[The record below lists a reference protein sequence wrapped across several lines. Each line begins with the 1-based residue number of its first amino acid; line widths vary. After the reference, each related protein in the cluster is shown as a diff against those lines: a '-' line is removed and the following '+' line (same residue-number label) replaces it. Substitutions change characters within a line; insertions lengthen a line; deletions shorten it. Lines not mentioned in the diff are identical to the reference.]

1 MAPVMRDS
9 VAPNHAEQGT
19 APLMEGIC
27 LCKRFGKVT
36 ALEGVDI
43 AIRRGE
49 VTGLVGDNGAGK
61 STLIKILT
69 GVYRPD
75 EGELWFEGQRVEF
88 ASPKDAR
95 RLGIETVY
103 QDLALIE
110 NMSIA
115 RNFFLGAEPQR
126 KVGIL
131 NLLDVRKMRL
141 VTEEALRDIGIA
153 VRSANDEVSVLSGG
167 ERQAIAIGRT
177 MHFGGKLLILDEP
190 TSALSVHETNKVL
203 TYIDEVRKRGLA
215 VIFITHNLYHVYP
228 VADRI
233 VVLEHGRKVGDF
245 AKDEISVDELV
256 QIVSYGAQRV
266 ARSARQ
272 Q

>member
-1 MAPVMRDS
+1 MEQVMRQTRK
-9 VAPNHAEQGT
+9 PG
-19 APLMEGIC
+19 PLMEGIG
-27 LCKRFGKVT
+27 LCKRFGRVA
-36 ALEGVDI
+36 ALEDVDI
-43 AIRRGE
+43 TIGRGE
-49 VTGLVGDNGAGK
+49 VIGLVGDNGAGK

-75 EGELWFEGQRVEF
+75 GGELRFEDTPVEF
-88 ASPKDAR
+88 SSPKDAR

-103 QDLALIE
+103 QDLALVE
-110 NMSIA
+110 DMSIA

-126 KVGIL
+126 QIGL
-131 NLLDVRKMRL
+131 LRLLDAQRMRR
-141 VTEEALRDIGIA
+141 VTEEVLRDIGIS
-153 VRSANDEVSVLSGG
+153 VRSAGDQVSVLSGG

-203 TYIDEVRKRGLA
+203 GYIDEARRQGLS

-228 VADRI
+228 ISDRI

-245 AKDEISVDELV
+245 RKEETSVEELV
-256 QIVSYGAQRV
+256 QIVAFGSTRQRAQ
-266 ARSARQ
+266 A
-272 Q
+272 